1 MSGAKR
7 ILKANLKEDL
17 KNLGGAIIGSLI
29 GVTFLI
35 LFLSQTIMKD
45 EGISFGEFLNIAI
58 IIMLLFSIA
67 IVIAL
72 DQAQSVG
79 DIYPMASKL
88 GNKRTDIALGLFLK
102 DIVLLASSGL
112 LMYILTN
119 LLLSEARADIVEVFR
134 KSLNPIFITNFI
146 LGISSISLIASSI
159 AYILRVNP
167 IVGSLFGLVFAFA
180 IFLKADVMA
189 LLELSNIWMVAIL
202 FIIGQVLR
210 YLVIT
215 KLDARF

>member
-1 MSGAKR
+1 MTGAKR
-7 ILKANLKEDL
+7 VLKAELREII
-17 KNLGGAIIGSLI
+17 KNLGGALIGSLI
-29 GVTFLI
+29 GVTFLV
-35 LFLSQTIMKD
+35 LFLSQMIMKD

-58 IIMLLFSIA
+58 ITMLLFSIA
-67 IVIAL
+67 IVAAL
-72 DQAQSVG
+72 GQAQSIG

-88 GNKRTDIALGLFLK
+88 GNKRTDIALGLFLN
-102 DIVLLASSGL
+102 DIVLLAISGL

-119 LLLSEARADIVEVFR
+119 LLLAGAREDIVEVFR
-134 KSLNPIFITNFI
+134 RSMNPIFITNFI
-146 LGISSISLIASSI
+146 VGISSISLIASSI

-167 IVGSLFGLVFAFA
+167 IVGSLFALVFAFA

-202 FIIGQVLR
+202 FIIGQLVR
-210 YLVIT
+210 YIVIN